1 MFKLTELDTR
11 VINYFGKEISV
22 PKKKKHRILQLT
34 KLG

>member
-22 PKKKKHRILQLT
+22 PKKKHRILQLT